1 MYYTKNA
8 VVYTFNTN
16 STYINRN
23 IIYKHLYGM
32 SLGVFKINIIKIA
45 VNRVQF

>member
-1 MYYTKNA
+1 MYYTKN
-8 VVYTFNTN
+8 VVAYTVNIIN
-16 STYINRN
+16 ICINRN